1 MRALELAVTG
11 ALALTLAAGAAA
23 ARAPAR
29 RIVSLNPS
37 LTAILLALGAGERL
51 VGVDYRSAREEARVS
66 DLPRVGGLFDP
77 SLEAVVALA
86 PDLVVAVPS
95 AQQRDLRAQMEA
107 LGIEVLELPNVT
119 LDELLDS
126 IDVLGRLVER
136 REAARERIAAIR
148 AAFAQA
154 ARASAGRAPPRVVLA
169 LQREPLYVVGAGGFL
184 DSMLRAAGAVNA
196 GAELGGP
203 YPRAGLEWL
212 IAASPEVILDAS
224 GDPEPPMVYWSRW
237 PSLPAVASGRVIA
250 LPPADVTLPGP
261 YLERG
266 LTRLAEALR
275 GPGERR

>member
-1 MRALELAVTG
+1 MRARELAVTG
-11 ALALTLAAGAAA
+11 VLALTLASAAL
-23 ARAPAR
+23 ARSPAQ

-51 VGVDYRSAREEARVS
+51 VGVDDRSAREDARVS

-126 IDVLGRLVER
+126 IDILGRLVDR
-136 REAARERIAAIR
+136 GEAAAERIAAIR
-148 AAFAQA
+148 AAFARA
-154 ARASAGRAPPRVVLA
+154 ARASAGRELPRVVLA
-169 LQREPLYVVGAGGFL
+169 LQREPLYVVGAGSFL

-224 GDPEPPMVYWSRW
+224 GDPEHPMAYWSRW

-250 LPPADVTLPGP
+250 VPAADVTLPGP

-266 LTRLAEALR
+266 LARLTEALR